1 MSTLDTLNG
10 RVAVITGAGSGL
22 GRELSL
28 LCAKAG
34 MRLALADVDVAGL
47 DTTVSLLPEGTEAF
61 TRQVDVSKPEAVE
74 ALCDATY
81 ASYGAA
87 HLVFNN
93 AGVAASGPTW
103 TSTLDDWNWVLG
115 VNLMGVVHG
124 VKSFVPR
131 MLASGEPG
139 HIVNTASLAGL
150 SSVPG
155 SSVYCVSKHGVVTL
169 SECLHHE
176 LQAAGGH
183 LGVSVL
189 CPAFFKTG
197 IAESERNRPADL
209 AEANPLG
216 EEYAKFVKAA
226 IEAGR
231 LSATDIARITL
242 EAVQEG
248 RFYILPHGGA
258 VRQVETRMRDILEQ
272 RAPTN
277 PLGTA

>member
-1 MSTLDTLNG
+1 MSAMNELTG
-10 RVAVITGAGSGL
+10 KVAVITGAGSGL

-28 LCAKAG
+28 LCAQAG
-34 MRLALADVDVAGL
+34 MRLALADVDAQGLAETVA
-47 DTTVSLLPEGTEAF
+47 LLPDGTEQF
-61 TRQVDVSKPEAVE
+61 TRQVDVSKAEAVQ

-81 ASYGAA
+81 DNYGAA

-93 AGVAASGPTW
+93 AGVAVSGPTW

-131 MLASGEPG
+131 MLESGEPG

-176 LQAAGGH
+176 LQAAGGAI
-183 LGVSVL
+183 GVSVL

-197 IAESERNRPADL
+197 IADSERNRPAEYAD
-209 AEANPLG
+209 ANPQG

-231 LSATDIARITL
+231 LSAADIAQVTM
-242 EAVQEG
+242 EAVRDG

-258 VRQVETRMRDILEQ
+258 VRQVETRMQDILEQ
-272 RAPTN
+272 RAPSN
-277 PLGTA
+277 PLGTR